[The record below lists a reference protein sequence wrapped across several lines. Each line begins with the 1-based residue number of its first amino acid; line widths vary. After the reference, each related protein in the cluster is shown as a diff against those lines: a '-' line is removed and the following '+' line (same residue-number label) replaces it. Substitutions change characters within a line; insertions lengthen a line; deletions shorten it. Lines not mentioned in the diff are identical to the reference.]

1 MKKKFQI
8 CNLGDTQPTAPQPQ
22 QNSNGIGAW
31 CKEHW
36 FLTFLMASAVI
47 AIPVRIVSM
56 TKTAKIAQAALAQQQ
71 QK

>member
-8 CNLGDTQPTAPQPQ
+8 CNLGDTQPTAPQ

-47 AIPVRIVSM
+47 AIPVRIVAM
-56 TKTAKIAQAALAQQQ
+56 TKTAKIAQEALAQQQ

>member
-8 CNLGDTQPTAPQPQ
+8 CNLGDTADST
-22 QNSNGIGAW
+22 QNSNGVGAW

-47 AIPVRIVSM
+47 AVPVRIVAM
-56 TKTAKIAQAALAQQQ
+56 TKTAKIAQAALVQQQ

>member
-8 CNLGDTQPTAPQPQ
+8 CNLGDTQPTAPQ
-22 QNSNGIGAW
+22 NSNGVGAW

-47 AIPVRIVSM
+47 AVPVRIVAM
-56 TKTAKIAQAALAQQQ
+56 TITAKIAQAALAQQQ